1 MGSKLCYYVYV
12 FIVEQFVVFSPTIYS
27 DNDKVTSVIFV
38 PEIVFPR
45 LPMKQSLIM
54 CVLGVEFNC
63 IPVKSF
69 SMFFVRKLCS
79 MLVDIITEGRTK

>member
-1 MGSKLCYYVYV
+1 M
-12 FIVEQFVVFSPTIYS
+12 
-27 DNDKVTSVIFV
+27 IFV

-79 MLVDIITEGRTK
+79 MLVDVITEGAYQMMWCLFLRVSCGA